1 MRAMVFQ
8 STTKFLPGL
17 RWVLGSLLFIAD
29 NFGDLNLQD
38 SESREVSLI
47 NEAQLGHGLVM
58 LGKTDPDPL
67 GDKADHTSVVPGAI
81 TDPIHQSSP
90 ESDSEGD
97 WEVYMVEQGEEPL
110 EKTVEEIQW
119 EAEEEIS
126 WAARLARDA
135 KKGKRHNDL

>member
-1 MRAMVFQ
+1 MSRPNNHNTTDAHMTYGFYSYGGPIHDSLRPTVGLTISSFMRAMVFQ
-8 STTKFLPGL
+8 STTKFLPGS

-97 WEVYMVEQGEEPL
+97 
-110 EKTVEEIQW
+110 
-119 EAEEEIS
+119 
-126 WAARLARDA
+126 
-135 KKGKRHNDL
+135 